1 MSDNKFKLTA
11 YISDESLTILK
22 QGGYKLC
29 IAREVNGKYNVVFIS
44 VIEHL
49 FQNVFEFEEQ
59 YRVFGTKKFEAGA
72 LIEAS
77 TRRRVPIMPGQEIPL
92 SLEGGFGSVTGYVDR
107 SKPFMVNSNYYHPI
121 HFGVDALVSQDYAA
135 IHVSEGPYVAQA
147 VPLKPSRKIMIWFDK
162 ELESGM
168 MIYHTVYNC
177 MHVSSALLIPHPP
190 SPKSVAQVDFTNT
203 SDVTI
208 NYAAPKDAPAKGVWS
223 YGALPMMVVGQ
234 TYDPRT
240 NRFYVTPEDLP
251 SADMFVKMA
260 ELLHLDP
267 PTHHGSA
274 GEVHAHK

>member
-77 TRRRVPIMPGQEIPL
+77 TRRVPIMPGQEIPL
-92 SLEGGFGSVTGYVDR
+92 SPEGVFGSVTGYVDR
-107 SKPFMVNSNYYHPI
+107 SKPFMVNNNYNHPI

-177 MHVSSALLIPHPP
+177 MHV
-190 SPKSVAQVDFTNT
+190 DFANT

-251 SADMFVKMA
+251 SAGMFVKMA

-274 GEVHAHK
+274 GEVQAHK